1 MMNIA
6 TLTLNPTLDV
16 SFEVG
21 RIYPTHKIRG
31 DSERHDPGGGG
42 INVARVFVRLGGNA
56 RCVYLCGGAAGAAL
70 HSLLDLHQLVRNRVA
85 ISGET
90 RVSTSV
96 YERETG
102 QEYRFVTEGPV
113 ISETEW
119 QECEAIISQLQCD
132 YLVISGSLP
141 RGAPDE
147 LYARIARATRIRGIR
162 VVLDSSG
169 VGLAKGLAGGTVF
182 LVKPSIGELAALC
195 GTPLET
201 DEAVIAAAKAIVE
214 RGEAEHVVV
223 SLGSE
228 GAILVN
234 ASETIQLPA
243 IPVEVS
249 SAVGAGDSFLAAMV
263 FKLAEGRPAAEAL
276 RFGMAGGAAA
286 VLTPGTGLAR
296 AEDIYRLHSEM
307 P

>member
-16 SFEVG
+16 SFEVD
-21 RIYPTHKIRG
+21 RIFPCHKMRG
-31 DSERHDPGGGG
+31 GSERHDPGGGG

-56 RCVYLCGGAAGAAL
+56 RCVYLCGGATGAAL
-70 HSLLDLHQLVRNRVA
+70 HSLLDLHQLVRNRVE
-85 ISGET
+85 IGGET

-96 YERETG
+96 FERETG

-113 ISETEW
+113 ILETEW
-119 QECEAIISQLQCD
+119 LECQAIISQLQCD
-132 YLVISGSLP
+132 YLVVSGSMP
-141 RGAPDE
+141 RGAPDD
-147 LYARIARATRIRGIR
+147 LYARIARTARTRDIR

-169 VGLAKGLAGGTVF
+169 VGLAKGLADGNVF
-182 LVKPSIGELAALC
+182 LVKPSVGELAALN

-201 DEAVIAAAKAIVE
+201 NEAVIAAAKAIVD
-214 RGEAEHVVV
+214 RGEAENVAVT
-223 SLGSE
+223 LGSE

-234 ASETIQLPA
+234 ASETIRLPA
-243 IPVEVS
+243 VQVEAS

-263 FKLAEGRPAAEAL
+263 FKLAEGRTAAEAL

-296 AEDIYRLHSEM
+296 AADIYRLHSEM